1 LIIDT
6 YADALPLLVPIPSFD
21 GHIIAPGQYD
31 TQRRVHCEASNVVG
45 VGLVGGNLF
54 VSVVIE
60 DAQLEVI
67 RASNEPVFSRDEAN
81 ASNGDCCDLKRLDS
95 RACFVVVNDH
105 RSVVE
110 SSNEPWFRRVEVDR
124 LDAVGPLEQFSLLLG
139 SLAPEFL
146 QDCSAHIDVQQHI
159 PLLPTKVQISSRR
172 RKAT

>member
-1 LIIDT
+1 MHFHCLSQSQ
-6 YADALPLLVPIPSFD
+6 ACD
-21 GHIIAPGQYD
+21 GHIIAPRQYD

-45 VGLVGGNLF
+45 VSLEGGNLF

-67 RASNEPVFSRDEAN
+67 RASNEPVFSRNEAN

-124 LDAVGPLEQFSLLLG
+124 FGHGQTFGTIFAVIGLVS
-139 SLAPEFL
+139 
-146 QDCSAHIDVQQHI
+146 
-159 PLLPTKVQISSRR
+159 TRISPGLFCLH
-172 RKAT
+172 